1 MAKAFNRLRKQVQD
15 RRSYERPANLTARIR
30 RIEEHVFEMSSLVV
44 HSIATHGEGDE
55 PDAHTAG
62 FLQAHE
68 EFRKHLEEVLKEDK
82 RG

>member
-15 RRSYERPANLTARIR
+15 RRSYDRAPNLTARVR
-30 RIEEHVFEMSSLVV
+30 RIEEHLFEMSALLV

-55 PDAHTAG
+55 PDKQAQS
-62 FLQAHE
+62 FLEASE
-68 EFRKHLEEVLKEDK
+68 EFKKHLEEVLKEDK